1 MPVFN
6 IMRGD
11 IMAKRLCQITYESP
25 IGDLAI
31 VASDQ
36 AIIQISLVQ
45 SSDFNKDENAHQ
57 LCLNCQKQ
65 LEEYFLGERET
76 FDLPIAYEGTPFQQK
91 VWKALQNV
99 PYGAV
104 TNYKELAIAVGNK
117 RGYRA
122 VAKALHDNPILIM
135 IPCHRV
141 IASNGTLSGY
151 AAGKHAKAYL
161 LELEGFPVEMFF

>member
-1 MPVFN
+1 
-6 IMRGD
+6 
-11 IMAKRLCQITYESP
+11 MAKRLCQITYESP

-65 LEEYFLGERET
+65 LEEYFSGERET

-104 TNYKELAIAVGNK
+104 TNYKVLAINQDSVTVKLGGNTFKAGIGEILTEGEVKHNEVSNLNKKFGGEK
-117 RGYRA
+117 R
-122 VAKALHDNPILIM
+122 
-135 IPCHRV
+135 
-141 IASNGTLSGY
+141 
-151 AAGKHAKAYL
+151 
-161 LELEGFPVEMFF
+161 

>member
-6 IMRGD
+6 IIRGD
-11 IMAKRLCQITYESP
+11 IMEKRLCQITYESP

-45 SSDFNKDENAHQ
+45 SSDFTKDETAHQ

-65 LEEYFLGERET
+65 LEEYFAGERKS
-76 FDLPIAYEGTPFQQK
+76 FDVPIAYEGTAFQKK
-91 VWKALQNV
+91 VWNAIKDI

-104 TNYKELAIAVGNK
+104 TTYQDLAIGVGNK

-122 VAKALHDNPILIM
+122 VAKALHDNPILII

-151 AAGKHAKAYL
+151 RAGKQAKAYL
-161 LELEGFPVEMFF
+161 LSLEGFPVEMFL